1 MKNNYNVNK
10 RTKKILKNKSNLKRK
25 TYKNK

>member
-10 RTKKILKNKSNLKRK
+10 RTKKILKNNINLNRK
-25 TYKNK
+25 KYKNK